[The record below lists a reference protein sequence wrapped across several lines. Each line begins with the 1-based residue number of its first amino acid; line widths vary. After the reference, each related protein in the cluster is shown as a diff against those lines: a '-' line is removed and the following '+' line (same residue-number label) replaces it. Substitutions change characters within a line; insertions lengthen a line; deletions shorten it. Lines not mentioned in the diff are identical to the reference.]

1 MPDFLVSELT
11 GVIDTTVNN
20 RITINHGL
28 YATPDIVT
36 AYVVDSALDEHVYF
50 FLVTK
55 NATQVE
61 WLVMGPRK
69 TINFRATCQK
79 NHSVVDT
86 RTDATYSTSG
96 SAADR
101 AKGGSGTGGGG
112 TEIFHDFGT
121 RAVEVNG

>member
-1 MPDFLVSELT
+1 MPDYLVSELT
-11 GVIDTTVNN
+11 GVIDTAVNS

-28 YATPDIVT
+28 YTTPDIVT

-55 NATQVE
+55 NETQVE

-69 TINFRATCQK
+69 VINFRATCQK

-86 RTDATYSTSG
+86 RVGATYSVSG
-96 SAADR
+96 DAAGR
-101 AKGGSGTGGGG
+101 ASGGSGGGGG